1 MNTLH
6 LQLISSMIEYYRG
19 DAKRIQHFIKVYNFA
34 SLLGRQEQL
43 DEEALFIL
51 ETAAIV
57 HDIGIRIC
65 EKKYGVCDGK
75 HQELEGPVEAEKL
88 LNTLRNYTFEQILRV
103 CWLVGHHHTYS
114 NIDGMDYQLLVEADF
129 LVNIYEDGFT
139 YEMIENVR
147 NKIFR
152 TQSGIRCL
160 ENMYLNKI

>member
-1 MNTLH
+1 MNTTH

-43 DEEALFIL
+43 DEETLFIL

-65 EKKYGVCDGK
+65 EQKYGVCDGK
-75 HQELEGPVEAEKL
+75 HQELEGPAEAEKL
-88 LNTLRNYTFEQILRV
+88 LIKTGNYTCEQIERV
-103 CWLVGHHHTYS
+103 CWLVGHHHTYT
-114 NIDGMDYQLLVEADF
+114 NIRGIDYQLLVEADF
-129 LVNIYEDGFT
+129 LVNIFEDGFSA
-139 YEMIENVR
+139 EMIENVR

-152 TQSGIRCL
+152 TQSGIQCL
-160 ENMYLNKI
+160 EDMYLKAN

>member
-139 YEMIENVR
+139 DEMIENVR

-160 ENMYLNKI
+160 ENLYLNKI

>member
-88 LNTLRNYTFEQILRV
+88 LNTLGNYTFEQILRV

-160 ENMYLNKI
+160 ENLYLNKI

>member
-1 MNTLH
+1 
-6 LQLISSMIEYYRG
+6 MIEYYRG

-65 EKKYGVCDGK
+65 EKKYGVYDGK

-88 LNTLRNYTFEQILRV
+88 LNTLGNYTFEQILRV

-160 ENMYLNKI
+160 ENLYLNKI

>member
-88 LNTLRNYTFEQILRV
+88 LNTLGNYTFEQILRV

-160 ENMYLNKI
+160 EKLYLNKI

>member
-1 MNTLH
+1 MNTTH

-43 DEEALFIL
+43 DEETLFIL

-65 EKKYGVCDGK
+65 E
-75 HQELEGPVEAEKL
+75 
-88 LNTLRNYTFEQILRV
+88 QIERV
-103 CWLVGHHHTYS
+103 CWLVGHHHTYT
-114 NIDGMDYQLLVEADF
+114 NISGIDYQLLVEADF
-129 LVNIYEDGFT
+129 LVNIFEDGFSA
-139 YEMIENVR
+139 EMIENVR

-152 TQSGIRCL
+152 TQSGIQCL
-160 ENMYLNKI
+160 EDMYLKAN

>member
-34 SLLGRQEQL
+34 SLLGRLEQL
-43 DEEALFIL
+43 DEETLFIL

-139 YEMIENVR
+139 DEMIENVR

>member
-88 LNTLRNYTFEQILRV
+88 LNTLGNYTFEQILRV

-139 YEMIENVR
+139 DEMIENVR